1 MNATEKTH
9 EEIVE
14 KPKQK
19 KKANDVSLVPLLKK
33 LHQIQAKVA
42 TMEKD
47 GFNAFSKYKYLTETQ
62 VTIKMKH
69 LLNEVGVLFTYSS
82 EVAEIRDIGSQTG
95 VVVRITYRFW
105 DIDTGDYI
113 ENSVDGI
120 GADKGDKGVYKGI
133 TGAIKYIYMKTF
145 NIPTGDDP
153 ENEKAEPKAKVVNTP
168 NLNKLKAMLLERGAK
183 NEKEALD
190 KLFEATGVDW
200 KTFNNIKDADA
211 SVALAKLLNSLKQ

>member
-1 MNATEKTH
+1 MDATEKTH

-33 LHQIQAKVA
+33 LHQIQAKVG

-168 NLNKLKAMLLERGAK
+168 NLNKLKAMLVELGAK
-183 NEKEALD
+183 DQKAGVA
-190 KLFEATGVDW
+190 KLYELTGVNW
-200 KTFNNIKDADA
+200 ENFNNIKDADA
-211 SVALAKLLNSLKQ
+211 GIALAKLLNSLKQ